1 MSLCIVIPMKDPQ
14 YSKQRLS
21 DVLAPDERQCVALNL
36 FRNTLRFL
44 RTHFSD
50 SDVLIVTPSSFIAD
64 IARQYKVN
72 VLLESQAK
80 GLNAAINQGA
90 QYCQLHGYKSV
101 LVLPADI
108 IDLNISEFQQLLN
121 TQRTEGSVIICPAD
135 DGGTNA
141 LLCTPPMALDFN
153 YGIGSS
159 NKHWEQANSKGY
171 RCELLALPALAL
183 DLDTAQDLQQ
193 LSAAAINQLKLN
205 TTNSHFIKYAS

>member
-36 FRNTLRFL
+36 LNKTLGFL
-44 RTHFSD
+44 NTHFAD
-50 SDVLIVTPSSFIAD
+50 YDVLIVTPSTLIAE
-64 IARQYKVN
+64 IARQYQVK
-72 VLLESQAK
+72 VLLEPQAN
-80 GLNAAINQGA
+80 GLNDAITQGA

-108 IDLNISEFQQLLN
+108 IDLCIHEFESLLN
-121 TQRTEGSVIICPAD
+121 KPRPDDSVIICPAD

-141 LLCTPPMALDFN
+141 LLCTPPMAIDFN
-153 YGIGSS
+153 YGIDSCS
-159 NKHWEQANSKGY
+159 KHWHNAKRKGY
-171 RCELLALPALAL
+171 QCELLTLPSLAL

-193 LSAAAINQLKLN
+193 LSASAINQLKLN
-205 TTNSHFIKYAS
+205 TLNNSIKYAS